1 MIRPALSP
9 RGLLGSWL
17 IVIFVQRRSG
27 ARRTGAG
34 TQGFTLIELLVVM
47 AILALLIAIALPR
60 YTGAR
65 LKAHRAEIQSD
76 LRNLI
81 SAEEAYFDQHYTYSD
96 DLALLD
102 FNLSGNVS
110 ITFVEA
116 TPAGWSAKGTHANT
130 AAECG
135 IYIGTASPPSGVPVT
150 AEGIIGCTAAN

>member
-1 MIRPALSP
+1 MI
-9 RGLLGSWL
+9 
-17 IVIFVQRRSG
+17 VVQRRSG
-27 ARRTGAG
+27 ARGRGAG
-34 TQGFTLIELLVVM
+34 THGFTLIELLVVM

-81 SAEEAYFDQHYTYSD
+81 SAEEAYFDQHYTYTD
-96 DLALLD
+96 DLVLLD

-110 ITFVEA
+110 IAFVEA
-116 TPAGWSAKGTHANT
+116 TPAGWSARGTHANT
-130 AAECG
+130 SAECG

-150 AEGIIGCTAAN
+150 AEGIIGCTEAN